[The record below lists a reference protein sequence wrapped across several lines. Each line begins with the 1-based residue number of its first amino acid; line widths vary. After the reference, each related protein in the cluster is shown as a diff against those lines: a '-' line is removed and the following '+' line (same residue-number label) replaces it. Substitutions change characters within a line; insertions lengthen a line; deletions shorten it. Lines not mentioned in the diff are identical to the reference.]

1 MWQERPDTTDLEPLL
16 SYRRGIH
23 NSFAHTRAKERRF
36 KAIFGVDSPP
46 LEAYS
51 CVMRIG
57 IVSDTHLPNLI
68 RQLDELGPEPARF
81 FSTVDLILHGGDL
94 TSPMVLDWLEQF
106 APVIC
111 TTGNNDPI
119 CDARCQEIQLLDV
132 HGWRLGMIHS
142 LRRGF
147 RPVVELQTIFPAPVD
162 IMVAGDTHQ
171 EVLEYREGVVL
182 LNSGSPT
189 FPQHK
194 DLRLGTVGLLELA
207 PNRLH
212 AEIVVLGHTPGKP
225 NPGKAVTLDV
235 HYGHVKRYHNPKRGS
250 DAGVVAPDP

>member
-1 MWQERPDTTDLEPLL
+1 MV
-16 SYRRGIH
+16 SG
-23 NSFAHTRAKERRF
+23 
-36 KAIFGVDSPP
+36 
-46 LEAYS
+46 
-51 CVMRIG
+51 MRIG

-81 FSTVDLILHGGDL
+81 FSAVDLILHSGDL
-94 TSPMVLDWLEQF
+94 TSPMVLDWLERF
-106 APVIC
+106 APAVC

-119 CDARCQEIQLLDV
+119 VDSRCLDV
-132 HGWRLGMIHS
+132 HVMEVYGWRLGMVHS

-147 RPVVELQTIFPAPVD
+147 RPMVELQQLFPLPVD

-171 EVLEYREGVVL
+171 ERLEYRDGVVL

-207 PNRLH
+207 PNCLR
-212 AEIVVLGHTPGKP
+212 AEIILLGQTPGRP
-225 NPGKAVTLDV
+225 NPGQPRTLEILN
-235 HYGHVKRYHNPKRGS
+235 GQ
-250 DAGVVAPDP
+250 VVSSTPSEKP

>member
-1 MWQERPDTTDLEPLL
+1 MVT
-16 SYRRGIH
+16 G
-23 NSFAHTRAKERRF
+23 
-36 KAIFGVDSPP
+36 
-46 LEAYS
+46 
-51 CVMRIG
+51 MRIG

-81 FSTVDLILHGGDL
+81 FSSVDLILHSGDL
-94 TSPMVLDWLEQF
+94 TSPMVLDWLERF
-106 APVIC
+106 APVVC

-119 CDARCQEIQLLDV
+119 VDSRCLDV
-132 HGWRLGMIHS
+132 HVMEVYGWRLGMIHS
-142 LRRGF
+142 LQRGF
-147 RPVVELQTIFPAPVD
+147 RPTDELQQLFPTPVD

-171 EVLEYREGVVL
+171 ERLEYRDGVVI

-212 AEIVVLGHTPGKP
+212 AEIVLLGQTPGRP
-225 NPGKAVTLDV
+225 NPGQAVTLNIQDGQV
-235 HYGHVKRYHNPKRGS
+235 ISYGVPEAS
-250 DAGVVAPDP
+250 

>member
-1 MWQERPDTTDLEPLL
+1 MV
-16 SYRRGIH
+16 SG
-23 NSFAHTRAKERRF
+23 
-36 KAIFGVDSPP
+36 
-46 LEAYS
+46 
-51 CVMRIG
+51 MRIG

-81 FSTVDLILHGGDL
+81 FSTVDLILHSGDL
-94 TSPMVLDWLEQF
+94 TSPMVLDWLERF
-106 APVIC
+106 APVVC

-119 CDARCQEIQLLDV
+119 VDSRCLDVHVMEV
-132 HGWRLGMIHS
+132 HGWRLGMVHS

-147 RPVVELQTIFPAPVD
+147 RPMAELQQLFPAPVD

-171 EVLEYREGVVL
+171 ERLEYREGVVL

-212 AEIVVLGHTPGKP
+212 AEIVILGHTPGRP
-225 NPGKAVTLDV
+225 NPGQPRTLAIQDGQLV
-235 HYGHVKRYHNPKRGS
+235 SYTP
-250 DAGVVAPDP
+250 AEMP

>member
-1 MWQERPDTTDLEPLL
+1 MVAR
-16 SYRRGIH
+16 
-23 NSFAHTRAKERRF
+23 
-36 KAIFGVDSPP
+36 
-46 LEAYS
+46 
-51 CVMRIG
+51 MRIG

-81 FSTVDLILHGGDL
+81 FAHVDLILHSGDL
-94 TSPMVLDWLEQF
+94 TSPMVLDWLEHF
-106 APVIC
+106 APVVC

-119 CDARCQEIQLLDV
+119 VDRRCLDVHIMEV
-132 HGWRLGMIHS
+132 HGWRLGMVHS

-147 RPVVELQTIFPAPVD
+147 RPMAELQQLFPTPVD

-171 EVLEYREGVVL
+171 ERLEYRDGVVL

-207 PNRLH
+207 PHRLH
-212 AEIVVLGHTPGKP
+212 AEIILLGHTPGKP
-225 NPGKAVTLDV
+225 NPGRPMTLEIQGGQVACYNPTDKA
-235 HYGHVKRYHNPKRGS
+235 
-250 DAGVVAPDP
+250 

>member
-1 MWQERPDTTDLEPLL
+1 MTPGLQKRMVA
-16 SYRRGIH
+16 S
-23 NSFAHTRAKERRF
+23 
-36 KAIFGVDSPP
+36 
-46 LEAYS
+46 
-51 CVMRIG
+51 MRIG

-81 FSTVDLILHGGDL
+81 FSTVDLILHSGDL
-94 TSPMVLDWLEQF
+94 TSPMVLDWLERF
-106 APVIC
+106 APVVC

-119 CDARCQEIQLLDV
+119 VDARCHDLHVMEV

-147 RPVVELQTIFPAPVD
+147 RPMAELQQLFPTPVD

-171 EVLEYREGVVL
+171 ERLEYREGVVL

-194 DLRLGTVGLLELA
+194 DLRLGTVGLLELT

-212 AEIVVLGHTPGKP
+212 AEIVLLGQTPGRP
-225 NPGKAVTLDV
+225 NPGQPITLDLQD
-235 HYGHVKRYHNPKRGS
+235 GHVASY
-250 DAGVVAPDP
+250 DPSKQT

>member
-1 MWQERPDTTDLEPLL
+1 M
-16 SYRRGIH
+16 
-23 NSFAHTRAKERRF
+23 
-36 KAIFGVDSPP
+36 V
-46 LEAYS
+46 S
-51 CVMRIG
+51 CMRIG

-81 FSTVDLILHGGDL
+81 FSTVDLILHSGDL
-94 TSPMVLDWLEQF
+94 TSPMVLDWLERF

-111 TTGNNDPI
+111 TIGNNDPI
-119 CDARCQEIQLLDV
+119 ADSRCQDV
-132 HGWRLGMIHS
+132 HVMEVYGWRLGMIHS

-147 RPVVELQTIFPAPVD
+147 RPMAELQQLFPRSVD

-171 EVLEYREGVVL
+171 ERLEYRDGVVL

-207 PNRLH
+207 PNRLR
-212 AEIVVLGHTPGKP
+212 AEIILLGHTPGRP
-225 NPGKAVTLDV
+225 NPGQPRRLEIQDGQVI
-235 HYGHVKRYHNPKRGS
+235 
-250 DAGVVAPDP
+250 AGTPADTP